1 MAVSLLTGVVF
12 GLFPALEASR
22 ADLNLT
28 LKESSSRSGSGF
40 RQNKARS
47 ILVVVEV
54 ALALVLLVGASLLI
68 RSFMALRAVNPGF
81 ASQNVLTMR
90 MSLTE
95 PQYTESAGVD
105 QLIRAGVERLR
116 ALPGV
121 EAASTTCCVPL
132 EGGYGLPFEIV
143 GRPNEA
149 AANNGAGW
157 YTISS
162 GYFDVFRIP
171 TAARPRLH
179 RARLGRRRRGGDHQP
194 GDGADSSGRTAIR

>member
-1 MAVSLLTGVVF
+1 MF

-22 ADLNLT
+22 VDLNLT
-28 LKESSSRSGSGF
+28 LKESGGRSGSGF

-81 ASQNVLTMR
+81 VSHNVLTMR

-95 PQYTESAGVD
+95 PQFAKSAGVD
-105 QLIRAGVERLR
+105 QLIRAGVERVR
-116 ALPGV
+116 AVPGV
-121 EAASTTCCVPL
+121 EAVSTTCCVPL

-143 GRPNEA
+143 GRPVEA
-149 AANNGAGW
+149 SANNGGGLVHDLGRA
-157 YTISS
+157 TSTCS
-162 GYFDVFRIP
+162 RFRSCAAATSP
-171 TAARPRLH
+171 TAMWPAP
-179 RARLGRRRRGGDHQP
+179 AAWSSSTRRWRS
-194 GDGADSSGRTAIR
+194 SSGRRAIR